1 MSESPLRSIAMPLYV
16 LLAPLVLTI
25 AAPVFANEPG
35 DEPLAAL
42 SDLALETELGVT
54 LETGLGVAQEP
65 GSDLAPELGLGVT
78 PETELGVTREP
89 GLDVAPDL
97 SAVEDLERQI
107 DQELTADVSRI
118 LDAIVADRT
127 AQQMHWLAQ
136 HYFDAAAAGGRVS
149 PGAPPVALIS
159 PANQR

>member
-1 MSESPLRSIAMPLYV
+1 MPLCV
-16 LLAPLVLTI
+16 LLAPLVLAI

-35 DEPLAAL
+35 GEPLAAL
-42 SDLALETELGVT
+42 SDRAP
-54 LETGLGVAQEP
+54 EP
-65 GSDLAPELGLGVT
+65 GLDLAPEPG
-78 PETELGVTREP
+78 LGVTREP

-97 SAVEDLERQI
+97 SAVKDLERQI
-107 DQELTADVSRI
+107 DQELTADVSHL

-149 PGAPPVALIS
+149 PGAPPPALVS

>member
-16 LLAPLVLTI
+16 LLAPLVLTL

-42 SDLALETELGVT
+42 SDLAPETELGVT
-54 LETGLGVAQEP
+54 REP
-65 GSDLAPELGLGVT
+65 GLGVT
-78 PETELGVTREP
+78 PETGLSVTREP

-97 SAVEDLERQI
+97 SAVEELERQI

-149 PGAPPVALIS
+149 PGAPPVSMIS

>member
-1 MSESPLRSIAMPLYV
+1 MPLCV

-25 AAPVFANEPG
+25 AAPIFANEPG

-42 SDLALETELGVT
+42 ADLTP
-54 LETGLGVAQEP
+54 EP
-65 GSDLAPELGLGVT
+65 GLDLAPESG
-78 PETELGVTREP
+78 LGVTREP
-89 GLDVAPDL
+89 GLDVTRDL
-97 SAVEDLERQI
+97 SAVEDLEHQM
-107 DQELTADVSRI
+107 DQKLTADVSRI

>member
-1 MSESPLRSIAMPLYV
+1 MPLYV

-42 SDLALETELGVT
+42 SDLAPEPGLDVT
-54 LETGLGVAQEP
+54 REPGLGVAQEP
-65 GSDLAPELGLGVT
+65 GSDLAPEPGLDVM
-78 PETELGVTREP
+78 REP
-89 GLDVAPDL
+89 GLGVAPDL

-159 PANQR
+159 PTNQR